1 MFCVNQLGR
10 NFNEV
15 KSWENSLTEDFKF
28 LKSSWRNF
36 FSTFLKQKI
45 PAGDLFGNKTWQL
58 KQNKEEEEGA
68 QCRTKNNSNELWH
81 CGMERETLQ
90 SNCIK
95 LSIFFFL
102 QMLEKGSKSTLKGT
116 SPTSN
121 KNWMI
126 IIGSIEQIS
135 LLWDGKI
142 VFNATDFVAVVV
154 LELNGEKKLN

>member
-58 KQNKEEEEGA
+58 KQNKEEEE
-68 QCRTKNNSNELWH
+68 E
-81 CGMERETLQ
+81 
-90 SNCIK
+90 
-95 LSIFFFL
+95 
-102 QMLEKGSKSTLKGT
+102 
-116 SPTSN
+116 
-121 KNWMI
+121 
-126 IIGSIEQIS
+126 
-135 LLWDGKI
+135 
-142 VFNATDFVAVVV
+142 
-154 LELNGEKKLN
+154 ELNAELKIILTSCDIAEWKEKLCRAIASSCQFSSSCRCWRKEMKEAKARSKALHPHRIRIEWLLLDQ